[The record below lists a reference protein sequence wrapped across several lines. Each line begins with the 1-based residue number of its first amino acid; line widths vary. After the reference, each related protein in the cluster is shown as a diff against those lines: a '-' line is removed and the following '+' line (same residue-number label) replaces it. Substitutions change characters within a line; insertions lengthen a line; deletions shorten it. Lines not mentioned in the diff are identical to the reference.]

1 MSENITSTLQERG
14 VRVTPQ
20 RVHVW
25 RILLESGDHLTADE
39 IWERSKDALPGLEL
53 STVYRTLDALRE
65 ADLVVESRL
74 PEGPRVFEAH
84 VGQHSHLLCEVCGR
98 IFHLPSTVDDKLL
111 KALEK
116 SSEGFEVHDLHVVAV
131 GTCASCLAERG
142 RQG

>member
-1 MSENITSTLQERG
+1 MGENITGVLQERG

-20 RVHVW
+20 RAHVW
-25 RILLESGDHLTADE
+25 RMLLESGEHLTADE
-39 IWERSKDALPGLEL
+39 IWERSKGTLPGLEL

-98 IFHLPSTVDDKLL
+98 IFHLPSTVDNELR

-116 SSEGFEVHDLHVVAV
+116 SAKGFEVRGLHVVAV
-131 GTCASCLAERG
+131 GVCASCAAERG
-142 RQG
+142 TQG